1 MTRPSGNK
9 KGRPKKSALEAV
21 KAGNRGL
28 VGRPKGDKAIMDEY
42 KARMLASPKSA
53 SVLEKVYEVALTD
66 GHPGQMAAMKLILDR
81 IVPQSAFD
89 VSKAGGSVP
98 QISINISSVGTP
110 TIETVE
116 DVTDVEVK
124 DYYEDTQ

>member
-89 VSKAGGSVP
+89 VSKNSGSTP
-98 QISINISSVGTP
+98 SISINISGLTNPSAEV
-110 TIETVE
+110 VE
-116 DVTDVEVK
+116 DITDVEIK
-124 DYYEDTQ
+124 DYEDTQ